1 MASPNDERWA
11 ATLALIA
18 IHQSEELVFSM
29 KAWKER
35 VGVTGSNWFWRRID
49 ESDMASTSLAR
60 RSRVIGLQA
69 IGFFG
74 MWALTRR
81 SDAATR
87 ATTTALTAG
96 WAAAFVMHMVVS
108 ARTRSA
114 MPGLSTSLVPG
125 LPGAALVMR
134 RIWS

>member
-1 MASPNDERWA
+1 
-11 ATLALIA
+11 
-18 IHQSEELVFSM
+18 
-29 KAWKER
+29 
-35 VGVTGSNWFWRRID
+35 
-49 ESDMASTSLAR
+49 MASTSLAR

-108 ARTRSA
+108 ARTAR
-114 MPGLSTSLVPG
+114 PCLGCPRPLSPAFRRRARHATHLVV
-125 LPGAALVMR
+125 ALALR
-134 RIWS
+134 FKRT